1 VGVRK
6 VSRWILAAV
15 SLAGVAV
22 PAAGQTCEV
31 PRTALVLS
39 GGGAKGLAHIGVLKV
54 LDSLGYRP
62 DLVVGTS
69 MGAIVGAMYA
79 SGYTGRELDS
89 LARRYSLADLVRA
102 EPRRLSRTM
111 GPLRPLI
118 QWEPGRRGLRLRA
131 AVVDEPEINALVTAG
146 LLPGN
151 LLAAGDFD
159 SLAIPFRAV
168 VTNLATGQARVL
180 AGGDLAQAVR
190 ASFAI
195 PVVFR
200 PVQVDDS
207 LFVDGGIADNVPVDP
222 ARRDSTIRRV
232 IVSDVG
238 GGRRKEVD
246 YESPIA
252 QLDRI
257 IDFLFL
263 QPADS
268 LGRDDIYIRPE
279 VVEFPPLEFDSLR
292 VDSLIARGVSAALD
306 SMRLPGCAALPPRRS
321 PAAAPGTRSVGSVAV
336 ERLSSADSAALLHLL
351 GLREHAPLDERDL
364 QLRVRRLARWGL
376 LESLWLNPVLR
387 GDSIHLRLIPR
398 GPPRRAVALGAAY
411 DNDLG
416 GRLWAGALERRL
428 FRRHI
433 EASAILF
440 AGELRSELA
449 GALRWGSPLR
459 PHRIAPF
466 LRVRAADES
475 IRQFEAG
482 GLELPRLGI
491 QEAIGLAGLERW
503 LGGDWWV
510 QAGGIGHL
518 WEEPDGV
525 GQSAA
530 GGLVRVERVGRVT
543 EDAVDAEALFTDA
556 YARLQFTGSAT
567 IRTLGLDLTPRVR
580 LGWGDGLPVQA
591 AFPLGGF
598 DGFPGLHIT
607 ERRGQRETMAS
618 LLVTRSIT
626 PRVGFRIELAA
637 GRSANEGSLFADDG
651 WIGGVRGGLS
661 VKTPI
666 GPVRVEYGYNSEDRG
681 ALLVRVGR
689 WF

>member
-6 VSRWILAAV
+6 VCCRIVVAALLV
-15 SLAGVAV
+15 SGPRVV
-22 PAAGQTCEV
+22 VGQSCDV

-39 GGGAKGLAHIGVLKV
+39 GGGAKGLAHIGVLKI

-79 SGYTGRELDS
+79 SGYSGRDLDS

-102 EPRRLSRTM
+102 EPRRLARSM

-151 LLAAGDFD
+151 LRAAGDFD
-159 SLAIPFRAV
+159 SLPIPFRAV
-168 VTNLATGQARVL
+168 ATNLATGEARVL

-200 PVQVDDS
+200 PVLLDDS

-222 ARRDSTIRRV
+222 ARRDSTIHRV

-238 GGRRKEVD
+238 GGRKKEVD

-268 LGRDDIYIRPE
+268 LGRDDIFIRPD

-292 VDSLIARGVSAALD
+292 VDSLIARGVAAALD
-306 SMRLPGCAALPPRRS
+306 SVPEPPCGPVPRS
-321 PAAAPGTRSVGSVAV
+321 PPAGGRAPLPIASVAV
-336 ERLSSADSAALLHLL
+336 ERLGTADSAALLQLL
-351 GLREHAPLDERDL
+351 GLRPPAPVDERDL
-364 QLRVRRLARWGL
+364 QRRIRRLARSGL
-376 LESLWLNPVLR
+376 LESLWLVPTVN
-387 GDSIHLRLIPR
+387 GDSIHLRLAPR
-398 GPPRRAVALGAAY
+398 GPPRRTLAMGAAY
-411 DNDLG
+411 DNELG

-428 FRRHI
+428 FRRNI
-433 EASAILF
+433 EASGVLF

-449 GALRWGSPLR
+449 VALRSGSPLR

-466 LRVRAADES
+466 VRIRAADES
-475 IRQFEAG
+475 IRQFAAD
-482 GLELPRLGI
+482 GLELPRLGT
-491 QEAIGLAGLERW
+491 QEAIALAGVERW

-510 QAGGIGHL
+510 QAAGIGHV
-518 WEEPDGV
+518 WDEPDGS
-525 GQSAA
+525 GRSSR
-530 GGLVRVERVGRVT
+530 GGLFRVERFGRVT
-543 EDAVDAEALFTDA
+543 EDAVEAEALLTGA
-556 YARLQFTGSAT
+556 YERFHLTASAT
-567 IRTLGLDLTPRVR
+567 IRALGLDLTPGVR
-580 LGWGDGLPVQA
+580 MGWGDDLPVQA

-598 DGFPGLHIT
+598 EGFPGLHIT
-607 ERRGQRETMAS
+607 ERRGQRETMATV
-618 LLVTRSIT
+618 LVARSIT
-626 PRVGFRIELAA
+626 PRVGFRVELAA
-637 GRSANEGSLFADDG
+637 GRSADEGALLADDG
-651 WIGGVRGGLS
+651 WVSGVRAGLS

-666 GPVRVEYGYNSEDRG
+666 GPVRVEYGYNSDDRG

>member
-6 VSRWILAAV
+6 VSRSVVIASLLVAAA
-15 SLAGVAV
+15 SRAM
-22 PAAGQTCEV
+22 GQTCEA

-54 LDSLGYRP
+54 LDSLDYRP

-79 SGYTGRELDS
+79 SGYSGRELDS

-151 LLAAGDFD
+151 LLASGDFD

-238 GGRRKEVD
+238 GGRKKEVD

-268 LGRDDIYIRPE
+268 LGRDDIYIRPD

-292 VDSLIARGVSAALD
+292 VDSLISRGVTAALD
-306 SMRLPGCAALPPRRS
+306 SVPLPDCAAPPRPSIARTPRPIAS
-321 PAAAPGTRSVGSVAV
+321 LAV
-336 ERLSSADSAALLHLL
+336 ERVGPADSAALLHLL
-351 GLREHAPLDERDL
+351 GLRAHASLDEREL

-387 GDSIHLRLIPR
+387 GDSIDLTLVPR
-398 GPPRRAVALGAAY
+398 GPPRRTVAMGAAY

-416 GRLWAGALERRL
+416 GRLWAGALERRFL
-428 FRRHI
+428 RRPV
-433 EASAILF
+433 EASVILF

-449 GALRWGSPLR
+449 GALRWGSLLR
-459 PHRIAPF
+459 PHRIAAF
-466 LRVRAADES
+466 VRVRAADES
-475 IRQFEAG
+475 IRQFDTA
-482 GLELPRLGI
+482 GLELARLGT
-491 QEAIGLAGLERW
+491 QEAIGIAGLERW

-510 QAGGIGHL
+510 QGAGIAHL
-518 WEEPDGV
+518 WEQPDGT
-525 GQSAA
+525 GRSAA
-530 GGLVRVERVGRVT
+530 GGQFRVERLGRVS
-543 EDAVDAEALFTDA
+543 EDAVEAEAVFTDA
-556 YARLQFTGSAT
+556 YERLQLTASAT
-567 IRTLGLDLTPRVR
+567 LRVVGLDFTPRLR
-580 LGWGDGLPVQA
+580 LGWGDDLPLQA

-607 ERRGQRETMAS
+607 ERRGERETMAS
-618 LLVTRSIT
+618 LLVARSIT

-637 GRSANEGSLFADDG
+637 GRSSNAGSLVAGDG
-651 WIGGVRGGLS
+651 WIGGARAGLS
-661 VKTPI
+661 VKAPI
-666 GPVRVEYGYNSEDRG
+666 GPVRVEYGYNSDDRG